1 MAIRATDN
9 EAYATELWG
18 DNKRWDDNQKQ
29 YVPTEDQGAERD
41 QPQPVDAPVDQ
52 GSGQAQAKPRK
63 ATAAKAD
70 SRE

>member
-18 DNKRWDDNQKQ
+18 DNKRWDDDQKQ
-29 YVPTEDQGAERD
+29 YVPTEDQGAEQD
-41 QPQPVDAPVDQ
+41 QPQPVDAPADQ